1 LRDCVIFL
9 KLADKVPDIKDVD
22 YIGADKG
29 ALFLAKKKIHMA
41 FSIGDFDSVSE
52 NEQSWIELYSDEVI
66 ALNPVKNNSD
76 SEAAVDEAVRR
87 GYRMIYIVGAT
98 GVRLDH
104 EIVNIRL
111 CWKYPD
117 RVILLDDQN
126 RSVALGE
133 GAHRIQKNGYQYLSL
148 FAENSSEISLNGF
161 KYELDHRVI
170 TERDLYGLSNELTGE
185 TGEIYVHRGSILVI
199 QTSDGAGR

>member
-9 KLADKVPDIKDVD
+9 KLADKVPDFKDVD

-29 ALFLAKKKIHMA
+29 ALFLAKKKLRMA

-98 GVRLDH
+98 GGRLDH
-104 EIVNIRL
+104 EVVNIRL
-111 CWKYPD
+111 CMKYPD
-117 RVILLDDQN
+117 RVILLDDLN

-133 GAHRIQKNGYQYLSL
+133 GAHRIRKNGYRYLSL
-148 FAENSSEISLNGF
+148 FAENECEISLNGF

-170 TERDLYGLSNELTGE
+170 NEKDLYGLSNELIGE
-185 TGEIYVHRGSILVI
+185 TGEIYVHHGSVLVI
-199 QTSDGAGR
+199 QTSDRV

>member
-1 LRDCVIFL
+1 MRDCVVVL
-9 KLADKVPDIKDVD
+9 KLADHLPDFKDVD

-29 ALFLAKKKIHMA
+29 ALFLARKKIRMA

-52 NEQSWIELYSDEVI
+52 NERGLIELYSDEVI

-76 SEAAVDEAVRR
+76 SEAAVDEAIHR
-87 GYRMIYIVGAT
+87 GYRRIYIAGAT
-98 GVRLDH
+98 GGRLDH

-117 RVILLDDQN
+117 RVILFDDKN
-126 RSVALGE
+126 YTRALGE
-133 GAHRIQKNGYQYLSL
+133 GAHRIDKNGYQYLSL
-148 FAENSSEISLNGF
+148 FAENECEISLNGF

-170 TERDLYGLSNELTGE
+170 TERDLYGLSNEILGE
-185 TGEIYVHRGSILVI
+185 TGEIYVHRGSVLTV
-199 QTSDGAGR
+199 QTND

>member
-1 LRDCVIFL
+1 MRDCVVVL
-9 KLADKVPDIKDVD
+9 KLADHLPDFKDVD

-29 ALFLAKKKIHMA
+29 ALFLARKKIRMA

-52 NEQSWIELYSDEVI
+52 NERGLIELYSDEVI

-76 SEAAVDEAVRR
+76 SEAAVDEAIHR
-87 GYRMIYIVGAT
+87 GYRRIFIAGAT
-98 GVRLDH
+98 GGRLDH

-117 RVILLDDQN
+117 RVILFDDKN
-126 RSVALGE
+126 YTRALGE
-133 GAHRIQKNGYQYLSL
+133 GAHRIDKNGYQYLSL
-148 FAENSSEISLNGF
+148 FAENECEISLNGF

-170 TERDLYGLSNELTGE
+170 TERDLYGLSNEILGE
-185 TGEIYVHRGSILVI
+185 TGEIYVHRGSVLTV
-199 QTSDGAGR
+199 QTND

>member
-1 LRDCVIFL
+1 MRDCVVVL
-9 KLADKVPDIKDVD
+9 KLADHLPDFKDVD

-29 ALFLAKKKIHMA
+29 ALFLARKKISMA

-52 NEQSWIELYSDEVI
+52 NERGLIELYSDEVI

-76 SEAAVDEAVRR
+76 SEAAVDEAIHR
-87 GYRMIYIVGAT
+87 GYRRIYIAGAT
-98 GVRLDH
+98 GGRLDH

-117 RVILLDDQN
+117 RVILFDDKN
-126 RSVALGE
+126 YTRALGE
-133 GAHRIQKNGYQYLSL
+133 GAHRIDKNGYQYLSL
-148 FAENSSEISLNGF
+148 FAENECEISLNGF

-170 TERDLYGLSNELTGE
+170 TERDLYGLSNEILGE
-185 TGEIYVHRGSILVI
+185 TGEIYVHRGSVLTV
-199 QTSDGAGR
+199 QTND